1 MQETINASL
10 NNKIN
15 DFSSCQHIKRY
26 LDSDGWCKKCA
37 LKNNKWT
44 SGNVHID
51 KFIKKT
57 QKKSSK
63 WTDNFLE
70 WIPFENFEAKSLK
83 KIGSGCF
90 SNIYRATWLDG
101 KRVKSANKTVCA
113 RSSPITV
120 VLKSI
125 KNSANMSGKYV
136 KEKYYKCTLVKSKKC
151 SSHFVE
157 IYGITYD
164 VKADEYI
171 LVTQYS
177 EFGNLRDF
185 IKENKFSN
193 ISWSQKLW
201 WLCDITSTLATI
213 HKEGLFHGNLHPG
226 NILQIGDDVR
236 ETRSTLVDV
245 GLSMPA
251 NDNFADYNEALD
263 NNDDEAAEKAENY
276 EIGRQFKSSNEFIK
290 NMDDFKVE
298 LEPKA
303 IYSSRQFDFTDY
315 NNIIITNY
323 VDVKYDNVRD
333 SSSSDVRSRSDS
345 TSSSGS
351 KSKKTNTFTNFAA
364 TTNNTTVTDTASNA
378 GPTMKLSD
386 KQLLVLLGMTIVSL
400 NGLCASYVIIRTL
413 KRWCVTRTSLP
424 MALRVP
430 FYITMSE
437 PWPENPQCKIVGG
450 LTFFFVACHML
461 LVELL
466 ALFTYLRVC
475 RGKRIDLSRFDWKMF
490 ILIFSI
496 SSLLTLIGI
505 PSYGS
510 GKYWCFATNKKS
522 IAVPVI
528 LVIMTYTVLGATLF
542 FYIMTIRK
550 VNSVLQDTN
559 VQWSPSSVYVFG
571 QIVGYAHIWVYFV
584 TEMTI
589 NLGGILNMIHNNGE
603 INKYNN
609 LNSGSDSDSNSLIT
623 ANLRHD
629 GDADGGKDF
638 VVVDLNG
645 NKNEKM
651 EENLDNDKENIK

>member
-1 MQETINASL
+1 
-10 NNKIN
+10 
-15 DFSSCQHIKRY
+15 
-26 LDSDGWCKKCA
+26 
-37 LKNNKWT
+37 
-44 SGNVHID
+44 
-51 KFIKKT
+51 
-57 QKKSSK
+57 
-63 WTDNFLE
+63 
-70 WIPFENFEAKSLK
+70 LK

-351 KSKKTNTFTNFAA
+351 
-364 TTNNTTVTDTASNA
+364 
-378 GPTMKLSD
+378 
-386 KQLLVLLGMTIVSL
+386 
-400 NGLCASYVIIRTL
+400 
-413 KRWCVTRTSLP
+413 
-424 MALRVP
+424 
-430 FYITMSE
+430 
-437 PWPENPQCKIVGG
+437 
-450 LTFFFVACHML
+450 
-461 LVELL
+461 
-466 ALFTYLRVC
+466 
-475 RGKRIDLSRFDWKMF
+475 
-490 ILIFSI
+490 
-496 SSLLTLIGI
+496 
-505 PSYGS
+505 
-510 GKYWCFATNKKS
+510 
-522 IAVPVI
+522 
-528 LVIMTYTVLGATLF
+528 
-542 FYIMTIRK
+542 
-550 VNSVLQDTN
+550 
-559 VQWSPSSVYVFG
+559 
-571 QIVGYAHIWVYFV
+571 
-584 TEMTI
+584 
-589 NLGGILNMIHNNGE
+589 
-603 INKYNN
+603 
-609 LNSGSDSDSNSLIT
+609 
-623 ANLRHD
+623 
-629 GDADGGKDF
+629 
-638 VVVDLNG
+638 
-645 NKNEKM
+645 
-651 EENLDNDKENIK
+651 